1 MQKMSCDELRAL
13 LEEGAQ
19 IVDVRTPM
27 EFYQGA
33 VPGAVNLPVQAIQ
46 QAPGVLDTGRPVIV
60 YCRTGQR
67 SAFAKAWLENLGF
80 HRVVDLH
87 APYFFAHCLTA
98 EGGREVA

>member
-13 LEEGAQ
+13 LDAGAQ

-33 VPGAVNLPVQAIQ
+33 VPGAINLPVQSIQ
-46 QAPGVLDTGRPVIV
+46 QAPRVLDPRRPVIV

-67 SAFAKAWLENLGF
+67 SAFAKAWLDNLGF
-80 HRVVDLH
+80 SQVVDLH

-98 EGGREVA
+98 ERGREVA